1 MLKKYRIRSVPSD
14 REGEFKKKCLIL
26 FFDPM
31 NNFAAINYCNQLISA
46 ELQEEARGEAR
57 EVCGATATA
66 LIPCSHIERREST
79 CDLFIYFTH
88 LLFDKSNKIIYRNN
102 HHVKIRVILIYHD
115 TDFVNLMKEFI
126 FN

>member
-1 MLKKYRIRSVPSD
+1 
-14 REGEFKKKCLIL
+14 
-26 FFDPM
+26 M
-31 NNFAAINYCNQLISA
+31 NNFAAINYCNQLINA

-57 EVCGATATA
+57 EVCGTTATA
-66 LIPCSHIERREST
+66 LIPCSRTERREST

-88 LLFDKSNKIIYRNN
+88 LFDKSNKIIYRNN

-126 FN
+126 LNK